1 MNIAKFLPPKT
12 ANVLD
17 RERLM
22 QSLLSWEDKRLVIV
36 HAQAGQGKSTLAAGY
51 VQSLATPAAWY
62 NIDQDDDNPVVF
74 LTLLSQAIQRAWPD
88 RLPKLPLAPLN
99 QYSAGGVHQSLDR
112 WTGQVFGNLPAA
124 SLIVFD
130 DYVAT
135 PSGSLQHVLNKLI
148 ALAPPQV
155 RFLIISRTQPELGTA
170 KLRAMQAVG
179 ELSGEDLRFSDAE
192 VQDLFG
198 IVFGMQLSQN
208 EAALINGTAEGW
220 PAGLVLMHE
229 YLSSLPPNARAL
241 ALTDRRATGFRTHV
255 FDYLAQEV
263 FVHLPQAMQ
272 RFLVRTSIVDYLTAP
287 LIGLLTGLPENAPG
301 GKPSIA
307 AMVKELRNRNL
318 FVSASGDDA
327 AVIRYHSL
335 FRDFLRKKLIAQTR
349 PTDVKK
355 LYSLASAH
363 FRRSGDPVR
372 SADLLIAS
380 GQFNPAVRQIEA
392 CGGELIARGQTGT
405 LIRWIEALP
414 LEYGNRP
421 WLLFYRAVACRFTD
435 PRTALTFFELALK
448 GFRSR
453 PATIDRTSG
462 LIHSLCGVIEACFHT
477 GGDFSRMARAA
488 AMANKLLARGRRVS
502 PGARAKLLLAMGMAW
517 FFIGRLQQGST
528 ALRQALDLFRKQGDR
543 FYQMTSAIYLTPCAL
558 YQGDFGLA
566 RLAVREGFEA
576 QESIQDETG
585 GRAAL
590 FLVAAMSS
598 LFEGDLPG
606 AQERIDQCRNL
617 ADVHSLESMVFL
629 SLDIGG
635 WLKIAQG
642 DYSGA
647 ELLLAECK
655 RRAEESRNAFFSA
668 SAAHLLAIAFLFQGK
683 LDRAKSES
691 DYALA
696 IRTQSGSTLFHAI
709 YLIASGAIHLRL
721 KRHRRAETE
730 LRTALRM
737 LRENKAAQQE
747 ANAHLMLARLYFS
760 MKKTDLARR
769 HLEEGFS
776 IGRERGFTYYAL
788 FNAAE
793 LAELAGE
800 ALSHG
805 ICADYCDALL
815 SGRAGGKAS
824 PLLKVQCLGGFKIYR
839 GATPVPDGQWKS
851 RRARTLLKLLAAQAG
866 RDISREQALEM
877 LWPGSHPDRLRPA
890 FNSLLHRARKVLE
903 PRTGAGKD
911 IFCARQEGDLIG
923 LNNDLVWTDV
933 KQFLAHLDE
942 AERIG
947 RGGQPGNAMEE
958 YGKAVALYRGDFLPE
973 DPFLEWASPVRDS
986 LRARYLRA
994 LEDGA
999 KLAESAG
1006 DRDRALAFQEK
1017 LFSADACNEKACCW
1031 LMTRY
1036 LSDKQRGKAVRTYEQ
1051 CERALSRDLDLEP
1064 GEQTKRLFRSII
1076 GG

>member
-12 ANVLD
+12 AHVLE
-17 RERLM
+17 RERLL
-22 QSLLSWEDKRLVIV
+22 QRLLSWEDKRLVIL

-51 VQSLATPAAWY
+51 VQSLRAPAAWY

-74 LTLLSQAIQRAWPD
+74 LGLLSQAIQRAWPD
-88 RLPKLPLAPLN
+88 RLPKLPPAPLN
-99 QYSAGGVHQSLDR
+99 RYSAGGVHQNLDQ
-112 WTGQVFGNLPAA
+112 WILQVFGSLPAA

-130 DYVAT
+130 DFTAT
-135 PSGSLQHVLNKLI
+135 TSGSLQHLLDRLI
-148 ALAPPQV
+148 AAAPPQV
-155 RFLIISRTQPELGTA
+155 RFLVISRTQPEFGTA

-179 ELSGEDLRFSDAE
+179 ELTGEDLRFSDAE

-198 IVFGMQLSQN
+198 AVFGMQISPN

-263 FVHLPQAMQ
+263 FSHLPQDMQ
-272 RFLVRTSIVDYLTAP
+272 RFLVSTSIVDYLTTP
-287 LIGLLTGLPENAPG
+287 LIGLLTGLPETARG
-301 GKPSIA
+301 GKPPIA
-307 AMVKELRNRNL
+307 SMVKELRNRNL
-318 FVSASGDDA
+318 FVSASGDDG
-327 AVIRYHSL
+327 AVVRYHSL
-335 FRDFLRKKLIAQTR
+335 FRDFLRKKLISQTR
-349 PTDVKK
+349 PRDVQK
-355 LYSLASAH
+355 LYTLASGH
-363 FRRSGDPVR
+363 FKRSGDPVR
-372 SADLLIAS
+372 SADLLIDS
-380 GQFNPAVRQIEA
+380 GQFDPAVRQIEA
-392 CGGELIARGQTGT
+392 CGGELIALGRTGT

-435 PRTALTFFELALK
+435 PRTALSFFDLALK

-462 LIHSLCGVIEACFHT
+462 LVHSLCGLIEACFHT
-477 GGDFSRMARAA
+477 GGDFPRMARAA
-488 AMANKLLARGRRVS
+488 AMAQKLLAQGSRTA

-558 YQGDFGLA
+558 YQGDFSLA

-576 QESIQDETG
+576 QATLPDETG

-598 LFEGDLPG
+598 LFEGDLPA
-606 AQERIDQCRNL
+606 AQEHLDQCRNL

-642 DYSGA
+642 DYHGA

-655 RRAEESRNAFFSA
+655 RRGEESRNAFFSA
-668 SAAHLLAIAFLFQGK
+668 SAAHLLAIACLFQGK
-683 LDRAKSES
+683 VDRAKCES

-696 IRTQSGSTLFHAI
+696 IRTQSGSRLFHAI
-709 YLIASGAIHLRL
+709 YLIASGAIRVRL
-721 KRHRRAETE
+721 KQHRRAETE

-737 LRENKAAQQE
+737 LQEIKAAQQE
-747 ANAHLMLARLYFS
+747 ANAHLMLARLYFLL
-760 MKKTDLARR
+760 KKPDLARR
-769 HLEEGFS
+769 HLGEGFS

-815 SGRAGGKAS
+815 SGRIGGKAS
-824 PLLKVQCLGGFKIYR
+824 PLLRVRCLGGFEIFR
-839 GATPVPDGQWKS
+839 GGAPVSDGQWKS
-851 RRARTLLKLLAAQAG
+851 RRAKTLLKLLAAQAG
-866 RDISREQALEM
+866 REISREQALEM
-877 LWPGSHPDRLRPA
+877 LWSDQHPEGLRTA

-911 IFCARQEGDLIG
+911 IFCVRQEGDRIG
-923 LNNDLVWTDV
+923 LNHELVWTDV
-933 KQFLAHLDE
+933 QQFQAHLDE
-942 AERIG
+942 AERTG
-947 RGGQPGNAMEE
+947 RGGQPGKAMEAYE
-958 YGKAVALYRGDFLPE
+958 KAVALYRGDFLPE
-973 DPFLEWASPVRDS
+973 EPFLEWAIPVRDR

-999 KLAESAG
+999 GLAESAG
-1006 DRDRALAFQEK
+1006 DRDRTLAFREK

-1031 LMTRY
+1031 LMARY

-1051 CERALSRDLDLEP
+1051 CERALSRELDLEP
-1064 GEQTKRLFRSII
+1064 DEQTKRLYRSII